1 MIFFKR
7 DESSLQNEKLVRT
20 LILRPRDP
28 ENQSHNYNK
37 KILEDRFF
45 LFIYLRQGPG
55 VDISDGVN

>member
-1 MIFFKR
+1 MIFLKR

-37 KILEDRFF
+37 KILEDRHKK
-45 LFIYLRQGPG
+45 YQ
-55 VDISDGVN
+55 